1 VTGAHSARRRG
12 NGAGS
17 IWGGRV
23 GAVVAPIVGVVGF
36 FGLWELLVR
45 ALDVKAFVMP
55 APSRIVR
62 TIANSPAFY
71 WREGTITG
79 REALGGL
86 AIALVLAL
94 ALAIPMARSSLVERA
109 VQPVTTLVQV
119 IPLVCY
125 APAFVIW
132 LRPGAKPILA
142 VTALISFVPLL
153 YNLVAGLRATDRD
166 ARDVLLSVGAGRFE
180 VLRTL
185 EIPSALPNLF
195 AGLRT
200 AVGLSLIGAVLGEWF
215 ALRSHGIGLEIQK
228 GAVVGAPRVWA
239 AAFTLAAMGTVA
251 LAALGVLERAVAGGQ
266 RARPHGQRTRPHGD
280 RR

>member
-1 VTGAHSARRRG
+1 MTRRARRTGRG
-12 NGAGS
+12 GAGRARRWTVS
-17 IWGGRV
+17 I
-23 GAVVAPIVGVVGF
+23 VAPLVGIVVF
-36 FGLWELLVR
+36 FGAWEALVR
-45 ALDVKAFVMP
+45 LLDVKPFVMP

-62 TIANSPAFY
+62 TIAKSPAFY

-86 AIALVLAL
+86 LIALVLAL
-94 ALAIPMARSSLVERA
+94 VLAVPMARSPLVERA

-153 YNLVAGLRATDRD
+153 YNLVAGLRATDPD
-166 ARDVLLSVGAGRFE
+166 ARDVLLSVGASRLE

-185 EIPSALPNLF
+185 EIPSALPQLF

-239 AAFTLAAMGTVA
+239 AAFTLAVMGSGA
-251 LAALGVLERAVAGGQ
+251 LLALGAVERLVVGG
-266 RARPHGQRTRPHGD
+266 RHRTSPGAAT
-280 RR
+280 

>member
-1 VTGAHSARRRG
+1 M
-12 NGAGS
+12 
-17 IWGGRV
+17 
-23 GAVVAPIVGVVGF
+23 VGVGVF
-36 FGLWELLVR
+36 FGLWEALIHL
-45 ALDVKAFVMP
+45 LDVKAFVMP

-86 AIALVLAL
+86 AIALLLAL

-132 LRPGAKPILA
+132 LHPGSKPILA

-153 YNLVAGLRATDRD
+153 YNLVAGLRATDPD

-185 EIPSALPNLF
+185 EIPSALPHLF

-239 AAFTLAAMGTVA
+239 AAFTLAAMGSVA
-251 LAALGVLERAVAGGQ
+251 LVALGALERAVAGG
-266 RARPHGQRTRPHGD
+266 RSGARRTRLATPTG
-280 RR
+280 